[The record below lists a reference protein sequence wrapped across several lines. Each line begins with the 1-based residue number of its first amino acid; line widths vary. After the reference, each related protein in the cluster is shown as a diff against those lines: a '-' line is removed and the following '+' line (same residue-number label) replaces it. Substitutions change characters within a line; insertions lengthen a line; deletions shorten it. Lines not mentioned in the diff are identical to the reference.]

1 MKRILIKPFAWHLT
15 MLIIGVLA
23 APSSALGWS
32 ILATAS
38 PFRLR
43 VRHLIAILAV
53 VLLLS
58 FVPVLLTRGTVRRI
72 LYGLPLL
79 LLPGMLL
86 SVFRRADGMRFMG
99 EPVMLA
105 VTGGILLLVALIPF
119 LIGLIRGRKTRVR
132 ARHGGAH
139 ARGRAAMATTSDDGY
154 GWARRSIPAGPNHN
168 HRRVSRRSSA
178 RPSGRPA
185 PGRWPPAARAAA
197 GRALQAPVRVR
208 AARAPA
214 SSERFRP

>member
-1 MKRILIKPFAWHLT
+1 
-15 MLIIGVLA
+15 MLAIGVLA

-58 FVPVLLTRGTVRRI
+58 LIPMLLTRGTVRRI

-86 SVFRRADGMRFMG
+86 SVFRRADGMRFTS
-99 EPVMLA
+99 EPMMLA
-105 VTGGILLLVALIPF
+105 VTGGILLLIVLVPF
-119 LIGLIRGRKTRVR
+119 LIGLIRERRTRAR

-139 ARGRAAMATTSDDGY
+139 ARGRAATRDD
-154 GWARRSIPAGPNHN
+154 
-168 HRRVSRRSSA
+168 
-178 RPSGRPA
+178 
-185 PGRWPPAARAAA
+185 
-197 GRALQAPVRVR
+197 
-208 AARAPA
+208 
-214 SSERFRP
+214 E

>member
-1 MKRILIKPFAWHLT
+1 MKRILTTPFAWHLV
-15 MLIIGVLA
+15 MLAIGVLA

-58 FVPVLLTRGTVRRI
+58 FVPALLTRGTVRRI
-72 LYGLPLL
+72 LAGIPLL

-86 SVFRRADGMRFMG
+86 SVFRRADGMRFIG

-105 VTGGILLLVALIPF
+105 VTGGILLLIVLVPF
-119 LIGLIRGRKTRVR
+119 LIGLIRERRTRVR
-132 ARHGGAH
+132 ARHSGAH
-139 ARGRAAMATTSDDGY
+139 ARGRAATGDD
-154 GWARRSIPAGPNHN
+154 
-168 HRRVSRRSSA
+168 
-178 RPSGRPA
+178 
-185 PGRWPPAARAAA
+185 
-197 GRALQAPVRVR
+197 
-208 AARAPA
+208 
-214 SSERFRP
+214 E

>member
-1 MKRILIKPFAWHLT
+1 
-15 MLIIGVLA
+15 MLAIGVLA
-23 APSSALGWS
+23 APSAALGWS

-58 FVPVLLTRGTVRRI
+58 LIPMLLTRGTVRRI
-72 LYGLPLL
+72 LAGIPLL

-86 SVFRRADGMRFMG
+86 SVFRRADGMRFIG

-105 VTGGILLLVALIPF
+105 ATGGILLLIVLVPF
-119 LIGLIRGRKTRVR
+119 LIGLIRGRRTRVR

-139 ARGRAAMATTSDDGY
+139 ARGRAATGDD
-154 GWARRSIPAGPNHN
+154 
-168 HRRVSRRSSA
+168 
-178 RPSGRPA
+178 
-185 PGRWPPAARAAA
+185 
-197 GRALQAPVRVR
+197 
-208 AARAPA
+208 
-214 SSERFRP
+214 E

>member
-1 MKRILIKPFAWHLT
+1 MKRILATPFVWHLV
-15 MLIIGVLA
+15 MLAIGVLA
-23 APSSALGWS
+23 APSAALGWS

-58 FVPVLLTRGTVRRI
+58 LIPMLLTRGTVRRI

-86 SVFRRADGMRFMG
+86 SVFRRADGMRFIG

-105 VTGGILLLVALIPF
+105 ITGGILLLVALIPF
-119 LIGLIRGRKTRVR
+119 VIGLIRGRSERKPRG
-132 ARHGGAH
+132 RHGGTH
-139 ARGRAAMATTSDDGY
+139 ARGHAAVDD
-154 GWARRSIPAGPNHN
+154 N
-168 HRRVSRRSSA
+168 
-178 RPSGRPA
+178 
-185 PGRWPPAARAAA
+185 
-197 GRALQAPVRVR
+197 
-208 AARAPA
+208 
-214 SSERFRP
+214 E

>member
-1 MKRILIKPFAWHLT
+1 MKRILTTPFAWHLV
-15 MLIIGVLA
+15 MLAIGVLA

-58 FVPVLLTRGTVRRI
+58 LIPMLLTRGTVRRI

-86 SVFRRADGMRFMG
+86 SVFRRADGMRFIG
-99 EPVMLA
+99 EPAMLA
-105 VTGGILLLVALIPF
+105 ATGGILLLAVLVPF
-119 LIGLIRGRKTRVR
+119 LVGLIRGRSERKPRG
-132 ARHGGAH
+132 RHGGMH
-139 ARGRAAMATTSDDGY
+139 ARGHAAVDDD
-154 GWARRSIPAGPNHN
+154 
-168 HRRVSRRSSA
+168 
-178 RPSGRPA
+178 
-185 PGRWPPAARAAA
+185 
-197 GRALQAPVRVR
+197 
-208 AARAPA
+208 
-214 SSERFRP
+214 E

>member
-1 MKRILIKPFAWHLT
+1 MKRILITRFAWHIA

-43 VRHLIAILAV
+43 VRHLIAMLAV

-58 FVPVLLTRGTVRRI
+58 LIPMLLTRGTVRRI

-86 SVFRRADGMRFMG
+86 SVFRRADGMRFTN

-105 VTGGILLLVALIPF
+105 VTGGILLLIVLVPF
-119 LIGLIRGRKTRVR
+119 VIGLIRGRSERKPRG
-132 ARHGGAH
+132 RHSGTH
-139 ARGRAAMATTSDDGY
+139 ARGHAATGDD
-154 GWARRSIPAGPNHN
+154 
-168 HRRVSRRSSA
+168 
-178 RPSGRPA
+178 
-185 PGRWPPAARAAA
+185 
-197 GRALQAPVRVR
+197 
-208 AARAPA
+208 
-214 SSERFRP
+214 E

>member
-1 MKRILIKPFAWHLT
+1 MKRILTTPFAWHLV
-15 MLIIGVLA
+15 MLAIGVLA

-58 FVPVLLTRGTVRRI
+58 LIPVLLTRGTVRRI
-72 LYGLPLL
+72 LSGLSLL

-86 SVFRRADGMRFMG
+86 SVFRRADGMRFIG

-105 VTGGILLLVALIPF
+105 ATGGILLLAVLVPF
-119 LIGLIRGRKTRVR
+119 VIGLIRGHSERKPRG
-132 ARHGGAH
+132 RHGGMHTRGH
-139 ARGRAAMATTSDDGY
+139 AAVDDD
-154 GWARRSIPAGPNHN
+154 
-168 HRRVSRRSSA
+168 
-178 RPSGRPA
+178 
-185 PGRWPPAARAAA
+185 
-197 GRALQAPVRVR
+197 
-208 AARAPA
+208 
-214 SSERFRP
+214 E

>member
-1 MKRILIKPFAWHLT
+1 
-15 MLIIGVLA
+15 MLAIGVLA
-23 APSSALGWS
+23 APSAALGWS

-58 FVPVLLTRGTVRRI
+58 LIPMLLTRGTVRRI
-72 LYGLPLL
+72 LAGIPLL

-86 SVFRRADGMRFMG
+86 SVFRRADGMRFTS

-105 VTGGILLLVALIPF
+105 ATGGILLLVVLVPF
-119 LIGLIRGRKTRVR
+119 VIGLIRGRRTRVR

-139 ARGRAAMATTSDDGY
+139 ARGRAATGDD
-154 GWARRSIPAGPNHN
+154 
-168 HRRVSRRSSA
+168 
-178 RPSGRPA
+178 
-185 PGRWPPAARAAA
+185 
-197 GRALQAPVRVR
+197 
-208 AARAPA
+208 
-214 SSERFRP
+214 E

>member
-1 MKRILIKPFAWHLT
+1 MKRILTTSFAWHLA

-43 VRHLIAILAV
+43 VRHLIAMLAV

-86 SVFRRADGMRFMG
+86 SVFRRADGMRFTS
-99 EPVMLA
+99 EPMMLA
-105 VTGGILLLVALIPF
+105 VTGGILLLAEDEEGEG
-119 LIGLIRGRKTRVR
+119 IGQEKSDKSHVNLGSFVENQGRKEKDEGHREDPN
-132 ARHGGAH
+132 RHFEKLFEADETPYQGIGE
-139 ARGRAAMATTSDDGY
+139 D
-154 GWARRSIPAGPNHN
+154 
-168 HRRVSRRSSA
+168 
-178 RPSGRPA
+178 
-185 PGRWPPAARAAA
+185 
-197 GRALQAPVRVR
+197 
-208 AARAPA
+208 
-214 SSERFRP
+214 

>member
-1 MKRILIKPFAWHLT
+1 
-15 MLIIGVLA
+15 MLAIGVLA

-58 FVPVLLTRGTVRRI
+58 LIPMLLTRGTVRRI

-79 LLPGMLL
+79 LLPGMLLPGMLL

-105 VTGGILLLVALIPF
+105 VTGGILLLAVLVPF
-119 LIGLIRGRKTRVR
+119 LIGLIRGRRTRVR

-139 ARGRAAMATTSDDGY
+139 ARGRADTGDD
-154 GWARRSIPAGPNHN
+154 
-168 HRRVSRRSSA
+168 
-178 RPSGRPA
+178 
-185 PGRWPPAARAAA
+185 
-197 GRALQAPVRVR
+197 
-208 AARAPA
+208 
-214 SSERFRP
+214 E

>member
-1 MKRILIKPFAWHLT
+1 

-38 PFRLR
+38 PFHLR

-58 FVPVLLTRGTVRRI
+58 LIPMLLTRGTVRRI
-72 LYGLPLL
+72 LAGIPLL

-86 SVFRRADGMRFMG
+86 SVFRRADGMRFIS

-105 VTGGILLLVALIPF
+105 ATGGILLLVVLVPF
-119 LIGLIRGRKTRVR
+119 VIGLIRGRRTRVR

-139 ARGRAAMATTSDDGY
+139 ARGRAATRDD
-154 GWARRSIPAGPNHN
+154 
-168 HRRVSRRSSA
+168 
-178 RPSGRPA
+178 
-185 PGRWPPAARAAA
+185 
-197 GRALQAPVRVR
+197 
-208 AARAPA
+208 
-214 SSERFRP
+214 E

>member
-1 MKRILIKPFAWHLT
+1 MKRILVTPFAWHLA

-58 FVPVLLTRGTVRRI
+58 LIPMLLAHGTVRRI

-86 SVFRRADGMRFMG
+86 SVFRRADGMRFTS

-105 VTGGILLLVALIPF
+105 VTGGILLLVAIIPF

-132 ARHGGAH
+132 ARHGGVH
-139 ARGRAAMATTSDDGY
+139 ARGRAAVDDD
-154 GWARRSIPAGPNHN
+154 
-168 HRRVSRRSSA
+168 
-178 RPSGRPA
+178 
-185 PGRWPPAARAAA
+185 
-197 GRALQAPVRVR
+197 
-208 AARAPA
+208 
-214 SSERFRP
+214 E

>member
-1 MKRILIKPFAWHLT
+1 MKRILVTPFAWHLV

-23 APSSALGWS
+23 APSAALAWS

-72 LYGLPLL
+72 LAGIPLL

-86 SVFRRADGMRFMG
+86 SVFRRADGMRFIG

-105 VTGGILLLVALIPF
+105 VTGGTLLLVVLVPF
-119 LIGLIRGRKTRVR
+119 VIGLIRGRSERKPR

-139 ARGRAAMATTSDDGY
+139 ARGRAATGDD
-154 GWARRSIPAGPNHN
+154 
-168 HRRVSRRSSA
+168 
-178 RPSGRPA
+178 
-185 PGRWPPAARAAA
+185 
-197 GRALQAPVRVR
+197 
-208 AARAPA
+208 
-214 SSERFRP
+214 E

>member
-1 MKRILIKPFAWHLT
+1 
-15 MLIIGVLA
+15 MLAIGVLA

-58 FVPVLLTRGTVRRI
+58 LIPMLLTRGTVRRI
-72 LYGLPLL
+72 LAGIPLL

-86 SVFRRADGMRFMG
+86 SVFRRADGMRFTS

-105 VTGGILLLVALIPF
+105 ATGGILLLVVLVPF
-119 LIGLIRGRKTRVR
+119 VIGLIRGRRTRVR

-139 ARGRAAMATTSDDGY
+139 ARGRAATGDD
-154 GWARRSIPAGPNHN
+154 
-168 HRRVSRRSSA
+168 
-178 RPSGRPA
+178 
-185 PGRWPPAARAAA
+185 
-197 GRALQAPVRVR
+197 
-208 AARAPA
+208 
-214 SSERFRP
+214 E

>member
-1 MKRILIKPFAWHLT
+1 
-15 MLIIGVLA
+15 MLAIGVLA

-58 FVPVLLTRGTVRRI
+58 LIPMLLTRGTVRRI

-86 SVFRRADGMRFMG
+86 SVFRRADGMRFIG
-99 EPVMLA
+99 EPAMLA
-105 VTGGILLLVALIPF
+105 ATGGILLLAVLVPF
-119 LIGLIRGRKTRVR
+119 LVGLIRGRSERKPRG
-132 ARHGGAH
+132 RHGGMH
-139 ARGRAAMATTSDDGY
+139 ARGHAAVDDD
-154 GWARRSIPAGPNHN
+154 
-168 HRRVSRRSSA
+168 
-178 RPSGRPA
+178 
-185 PGRWPPAARAAA
+185 
-197 GRALQAPVRVR
+197 
-208 AARAPA
+208 
-214 SSERFRP
+214 E

>member
-1 MKRILIKPFAWHLT
+1 

-23 APSSALGWS
+23 APSAALGWS

-43 VRHLIAILAV
+43 VRHLTAILAV

-58 FVPVLLTRGTVRRI
+58 LIPMLLTRGTVRRI
-72 LYGLPLL
+72 LAGIPLL

-86 SVFRRADGMRFMG
+86 SVFRRADGMRFTS

-105 VTGGILLLVALIPF
+105 ATGGILLLVVLVPF
-119 LIGLIRGRKTRVR
+119 VIGLIRGRRTRVR

-139 ARGRAAMATTSDDGY
+139 ARGRAATGDD
-154 GWARRSIPAGPNHN
+154 
-168 HRRVSRRSSA
+168 
-178 RPSGRPA
+178 
-185 PGRWPPAARAAA
+185 
-197 GRALQAPVRVR
+197 
-208 AARAPA
+208 
-214 SSERFRP
+214 E

>member
-1 MKRILIKPFAWHLT
+1 MKRILITPFAWHLV
-15 MLIIGVLA
+15 MLAIGVLA

-58 FVPVLLTRGTVRRI
+58 LIPMLLTRGTVRRI

-86 SVFRRADGMRFMG
+86 SVFRRADGMRFIG
-99 EPVMLA
+99 EPAMLA
-105 VTGGILLLVALIPF
+105 VTGGILLLAVLVPF
-119 LIGLIRGRKTRVR
+119 LIGLIRGRRTRVR

-139 ARGRAAMATTSDDGY
+139 ARGRAATGDD
-154 GWARRSIPAGPNHN
+154 
-168 HRRVSRRSSA
+168 
-178 RPSGRPA
+178 
-185 PGRWPPAARAAA
+185 
-197 GRALQAPVRVR
+197 
-208 AARAPA
+208 
-214 SSERFRP
+214 E

>member
-1 MKRILIKPFAWHLT
+1 MKRILITPFAWHLV
-15 MLIIGVLA
+15 MLAIGVLA

-32 ILATAS
+32 ILATVS

-43 VRHLIAILAV
+43 VRHLTAILAV

-58 FVPVLLTRGTVRRI
+58 LIPMLLTRGTVRRI

-86 SVFRRADGMRFMG
+86 AVFRRADGMRFMG

-119 LIGLIRGRKTRVR
+119 LIGLIRGRRMRVR

-139 ARGRAAMATTSDDGY
+139 ARGRAAMGDD
-154 GWARRSIPAGPNHN
+154 
-168 HRRVSRRSSA
+168 
-178 RPSGRPA
+178 
-185 PGRWPPAARAAA
+185 
-197 GRALQAPVRVR
+197 
-208 AARAPA
+208 
-214 SSERFRP
+214 E

>member
-1 MKRILIKPFAWHLT
+1 

-23 APSSALGWS
+23 APSAALGWS

-58 FVPVLLTRGTVRRI
+58 LIPMLLTRGTVRRI
-72 LYGLPLL
+72 LAGIPLL

-86 SVFRRADGMRFMG
+86 SVFRRADGMRFIG

-105 VTGGILLLVALIPF
+105 VTGGILLLIVLVPF
-119 LIGLIRGRKTRVR
+119 LIGLIRERRTRVR
-132 ARHGGAH
+132 ARHSGAH
-139 ARGRAAMATTSDDGY
+139 ARGRAATGDD
-154 GWARRSIPAGPNHN
+154 
-168 HRRVSRRSSA
+168 
-178 RPSGRPA
+178 
-185 PGRWPPAARAAA
+185 
-197 GRALQAPVRVR
+197 
-208 AARAPA
+208 
-214 SSERFRP
+214 E

>member
-1 MKRILIKPFAWHLT
+1 MKRILITPFAWHLA
-15 MLIIGVLA
+15 MLAIGVLA

-58 FVPVLLTRGTVRRI
+58 LIPMLLTRGTVRRI

-86 SVFRRADGMRFMG
+86 AVFRRADGIRFIG

-105 VTGGILLLVALIPF
+105 VTGGILLLTVLVPF
-119 LIGLIRGRKTRVR
+119 LIGLIRGRRTRVR

-139 ARGRAAMATTSDDGY
+139 ARGRADTGDD
-154 GWARRSIPAGPNHN
+154 
-168 HRRVSRRSSA
+168 
-178 RPSGRPA
+178 
-185 PGRWPPAARAAA
+185 
-197 GRALQAPVRVR
+197 
-208 AARAPA
+208 
-214 SSERFRP
+214 E

>member
-1 MKRILIKPFAWHLT
+1 MKRILTTPFAWHLT

-38 PFRLR
+38 PFHLR

-58 FVPVLLTRGTVRRI
+58 LIPMLLTRGTVRRI
-72 LYGLPLL
+72 LAGIPLL

-86 SVFRRADGMRFMG
+86 SVFRRADGMRFIS
-99 EPVMLA
+99 EPMMLA
-105 VTGGILLLVALIPF
+105 VTGGILLLIVLVPF
-119 LIGLIRGRKTRVR
+119 LIGLIRERRTRVR

-139 ARGRAAMATTSDDGY
+139 ARGRAATRDD
-154 GWARRSIPAGPNHN
+154 
-168 HRRVSRRSSA
+168 
-178 RPSGRPA
+178 
-185 PGRWPPAARAAA
+185 
-197 GRALQAPVRVR
+197 
-208 AARAPA
+208 
-214 SSERFRP
+214 E

>member
-1 MKRILIKPFAWHLT
+1 MKRILVTPFAWHLT

-23 APSSALGWS
+23 APSAALGWS

-58 FVPVLLTRGTVRRI
+58 LIPMLLTRGTVRRI

-86 SVFRRADGMRFMG
+86 SVFRRADGMRFIG
-99 EPVMLA
+99 EPAMLA
-105 VTGGILLLVALIPF
+105 ATGGILLLAVLVPF
-119 LIGLIRGRKTRVR
+119 LVGLIRGRSERKPRG
-132 ARHGGAH
+132 RHGGMH
-139 ARGRAAMATTSDDGY
+139 ARGHAAVDDD
-154 GWARRSIPAGPNHN
+154 
-168 HRRVSRRSSA
+168 
-178 RPSGRPA
+178 
-185 PGRWPPAARAAA
+185 
-197 GRALQAPVRVR
+197 
-208 AARAPA
+208 
-214 SSERFRP
+214 E

>member
-1 MKRILIKPFAWHLT
+1 
-15 MLIIGVLA
+15 MLAIGVLA
-23 APSSALGWS
+23 APSAALGWS

-58 FVPVLLTRGTVRRI
+58 LIPMLLTRGTVRRI
-72 LYGLPLL
+72 LAGIPLL

-86 SVFRRADGMRFMG
+86 SVFRRADGMRFTS

-105 VTGGILLLVALIPF
+105 ATGGILLLVVLVPF
-119 LIGLIRGRKTRVR
+119 LIGLIRGRRTRVR

-139 ARGRAAMATTSDDGY
+139 ARGRAATGDD
-154 GWARRSIPAGPNHN
+154 
-168 HRRVSRRSSA
+168 
-178 RPSGRPA
+178 
-185 PGRWPPAARAAA
+185 
-197 GRALQAPVRVR
+197 
-208 AARAPA
+208 
-214 SSERFRP
+214 E

>member
-1 MKRILIKPFAWHLT
+1 

-23 APSSALGWS
+23 APSAALGWS

-58 FVPVLLTRGTVRRI
+58 LIPMLLTRGTVRRI
-72 LYGLPLL
+72 LAGIPLL

-86 SVFRRADGMRFMG
+86 SVFRRADGMRFTS

-105 VTGGILLLVALIPF
+105 ATGGILLLAVLVPF
-119 LIGLIRGRKTRVR
+119 VIGLIRGRRTRVR

-139 ARGRAAMATTSDDGY
+139 ARGRAATGDD
-154 GWARRSIPAGPNHN
+154 
-168 HRRVSRRSSA
+168 
-178 RPSGRPA
+178 
-185 PGRWPPAARAAA
+185 
-197 GRALQAPVRVR
+197 
-208 AARAPA
+208 
-214 SSERFRP
+214 E

>member
-1 MKRILIKPFAWHLT
+1 MKRILTTPFAWHLV
-15 MLIIGVLA
+15 MLAIGVLA

-38 PFRLR
+38 PFHLR

-58 FVPVLLTRGTVRRI
+58 FVPALLTRGTVRRI

-86 SVFRRADGMRFMG
+86 SVFRRADGMRFIG

-105 VTGGILLLVALIPF
+105 VTGGTLLLAVLVPF
-119 LIGLIRGRKTRVR
+119 LIGLIRGRSERKPRG
-132 ARHGGAH
+132 RHGGTH
-139 ARGRAAMATTSDDGY
+139 ARGHAATGDD
-154 GWARRSIPAGPNHN
+154 
-168 HRRVSRRSSA
+168 
-178 RPSGRPA
+178 
-185 PGRWPPAARAAA
+185 
-197 GRALQAPVRVR
+197 
-208 AARAPA
+208 
-214 SSERFRP
+214 E